1 MEVVMIPAKTVV
13 TINGVPVALA
23 VDTLVEVEYANMCY
37 LTGYHYAHLPEAPTG
52 YVETVDMAAAVAE
65 NPGPA

>member
-1 MEVVMIPAKTVV
+1 MDIHGEPVHLRSVMEVVMIPAKTVV

-37 LTGYHYAHLPEAPTG
+37 LTGYHYAHLPEAP
-52 YVETVDMAAAVAE
+52 MRFM
-65 NPGPA
+65 PC